1 MCIRDSSL
9 GRKLLCVWI
18 CALLLAGSVCLVA
31 ARRKIM
37 RLKEQMGRS
46 DRMLEEE
53 QLRATGMELEKKR
66 QELQALQSQINPHF
80 LYNTLDTFRGLAIEG
95 GDRQLADMLG
105 ALSAMFKYLSLI
117 HIFRGAHLLLY
128 APGDFTNHNRPRPR
142 HCLYD

>member
-1 MCIRDSSL
+1 MSERQKVWITAVVCGVCDLTALTAAALLLRADLSL

-46 DRMLEEE
+46 DQMLEEE

-80 LYNTLDTFRGLAIEG
+80 FFNSLNGI
-95 GDRQLADMLG
+95 
-105 ALSAMFKYLSLI
+105 SSLI
-117 HIFRGAHLLLY
+117 RKKNERMF
-128 APGDFTNHNRPRPR
+128 
-142 HCLYD
+142 

>member
-1 MCIRDSSL
+1 MSERQKVWITAVVCGVCDLTALTAAALLLRADLSL

-66 QELQALQSQINPHF
+66 QELQALESQINPHF
-80 LYNTLDTFRGLAIEG
+80 LYTTLDTFRGLAKREG
-95 GDRQLADMLG
+95 TGSWR
-105 ALSAMFKYLSLI
+105 I
-117 HIFRGAHLLLY
+117 CWAHCPPCSNT
-128 APGDFTNHNRPRPR
+128 A
-142 HCLYD
+142 